1 MAIIINKIIIMEEFI
16 LNTFGERFK
25 SIRLSKNLTQEQLV
39 DEVNERYGYAFTKTT
54 ISQYENNKRIPEMN
68 AIRSFAEYFNVSLDY
83 LLCNDIHVIKE
94 LAQGYY
100 MQNDSE
106 FIELE
111 KLATLIK
118 SLAAENKLLLNNE
131 GLSLE
136 QIKILSN
143 GIDIICELAKREI
156 KQI

>member
-1 MAIIINKIIIMEEFI
+1 MEEFI

>member
-1 MAIIINKIIIMEEFI
+1 MEEFI

-39 DEVNERYGYAFTKTT
+39 DEVNKRYGYAFTKTT

-111 KLATLIK
+111 KIATLIK
-118 SLAAENKLLLNNE
+118 SLATEKKILLNNKA
-131 GLSLE
+131 LNAE
-136 QIKILSN
+136 QIKIISN
-143 GIDIICELAKREI
+143 GIDIICGLAKKETE
-156 KQI
+156 

>member
-1 MAIIINKIIIMEEFI
+1 MEEFI

-39 DEVNERYGYAFTKTT
+39 DEINKRYGYAFTKTT
-54 ISQYENNKRIPEMN
+54 ISQYENNKRVPEMN

-100 MQNDSE
+100 MHNDSE

-111 KLATLIK
+111 KIAALIK
-118 SLAAENKLLLNNE
+118 NLAAENKILLNNK
-131 GLSLE
+131 GLNAE
-136 QIKILSN
+136 QIKIVSN
-143 GIDIICELAKREI
+143 GISIICGLAQRETE
-156 KQI
+156 QE

>member
-1 MAIIINKIIIMEEFI
+1 MEEFI

-39 DEVNERYGYAFTKTT
+39 DEFNGQYGYAFTKTT

-68 AIRSFAEYFNVSLDY
+68 AIRNFVEYFNVSLDY

-94 LAQGYY
+94 LGQGYY
-100 MQNDSE
+100 MYNDSQ

-111 KLATLIK
+111 KIAALIK
-118 SLAAENKLLLNNE
+118 SLAAEKKILLNNK
-131 GLSLE
+131 GLNEE
-136 QIKILSN
+136 QRKIISN
-143 GIDIICELAKREI
+143 GIDIICGLVKRETE
-156 KQI
+156 

>member
-1 MAIIINKIIIMEEFI
+1 MEEFI

-25 SIRLSKNLTQEQLV
+25 SIRLSKDLTQEQLV
-39 DEVNERYGYAFTKTT
+39 DEINERYGYAFTKTT

-68 AIRSFAEYFNVSLDY
+68 AVRSFAEYFNVSLDY

-100 MQNDSE
+100 MQNHSE

-111 KLATLIK
+111 KIAALIK
-118 SLAAENKLLLNNE
+118 SLAAENKILVNDRN
-131 GLSLE
+131 LSDE
-136 QIKILSN
+136 QRRIISN
-143 GIDIICELAKREI
+143 GMDIICGLVKKEI
-156 KQI
+156 